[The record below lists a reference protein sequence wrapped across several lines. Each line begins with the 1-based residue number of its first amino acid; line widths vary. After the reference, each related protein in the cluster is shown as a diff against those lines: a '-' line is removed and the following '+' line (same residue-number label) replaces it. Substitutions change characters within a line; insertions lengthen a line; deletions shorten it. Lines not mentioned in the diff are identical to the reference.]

1 MNGTNPRKH
10 YITAKYDF
18 AVDGAGAAG
27 FPRTITLANTSTL
40 PDNAIVNEVVM
51 YVPTLVTGGTGATL
65 GINAGGVNVTDLVA
79 KASLTDEV
87 VVSTEKVKAGGK
99 ATSAAA
105 IKVISGTS
113 ALTAGV
119 VEITIGYFIGTKE

>member
-1 MNGTNPRKH
+1 MNGTNPKKH

-18 AVDGAGAAG
+18 AVDATGAGG
-27 FPRTITLANTSTL
+27 FPRTITLATTSTL

-51 YVPTLVTGGTGATL
+51 YCPTAVTSAGAATL

-79 KASLTDEV
+79 KAVLTDEV

-99 ATSAAA
+99 ATSAAP
-105 IKVISGTS
+105 IKVINGT
-113 ALTAGV
+113 AAFTAGV
-119 VEITIGYFIGTKE
+119 VEITVGYFIGTKE